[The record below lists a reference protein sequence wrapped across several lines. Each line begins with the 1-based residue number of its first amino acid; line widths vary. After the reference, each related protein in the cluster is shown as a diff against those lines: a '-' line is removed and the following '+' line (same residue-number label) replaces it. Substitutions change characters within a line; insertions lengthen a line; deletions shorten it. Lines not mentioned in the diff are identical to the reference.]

1 MQLDFPSFRRTAVT
15 ALIFLGALIAPF
27 LYAVCNHL
35 DKHLLQKHFEES
47 GVGTLVLFSALL
59 SCVTVPVAFIIN
71 PNVLDISLV
80 SILTLLLVGVINVG
94 LLWGYLMAMNEDE
107 PTVVIIFYQLVPVL
121 GLGLGHIVLDE
132 TISVMQGVAMVLIMI
147 GAVVMT
153 FAQDEDGRVTMKL
166 RTVGFMLLASFGWAL
181 ESVLFKWVAL
191 EENVWQS
198 LFWEGSSETLIGVLL
213 FLLIPSW
220 RRCFLS
226 VFREKKPAVIGL
238 NVANEVVYNIGN
250 MAAYFMVV
258 LIPVALNLLMNSF
271 QPIFVFVIGVILSRF
286 VPHHATE
293 SAGNRWKQKLIA
305 IAFTG
310 FGVYLIG
317 EW

>member
-1 MQLDFPSFRRTAVT
+1 MT
-15 ALIFLGALIAPF
+15 ALIFFGALIAPF

-35 DKHLLQKHFEES
+35 DKHILEKYFEGS

-59 SCVTVPVAFIIN
+59 SFVTVPVAFAID
-71 PNVLDISLV
+71 PNVLDVKLINMAA
-80 SILTLLLVGVINVG
+80 LLIVGVINVG

-121 GLGLGHIVLDE
+121 GLGMGYVVLGE
-132 TISVMQGVAMVLIMI
+132 TISVIQGVAMVLIMV
-147 GAVVMT
+147 GAIVMT
-153 FAQDEDGRVTMKL
+153 FAQDEDGQITMKL
-166 RTVGFMLLASFGWAL
+166 RTIGFMLLASFGWAA
-181 ESVLFKWVAL
+181 ESVIFKWVAL

-198 LFWEGSSETLIGVLL
+198 LFWEGSAETFMGVLL

-226 VFREKKPAVIGL
+226 VFRKNKPGVVGL
-238 NVANEVVYNIGN
+238 NVTNEVVYNVGN

-271 QPIFVFVIGVILSRF
+271 QPIFVFIIGVALSRF
-286 VPHHATE
+286 LPQLATE
-293 SAGNRWKQKLIA
+293 SATNRWKQKLMA
-305 IAFTG
+305 IIFTAI
-310 FGVYLIG
+310 GVYLIG